1 MILSTVEPAVPLGSA
16 GLQKTSGVPFGLR
29 GATSLG
35 SGLRSGVVLI
45 DAAGRAAEDL
55 QKVRTA
61 LAEAEREAARAEA
74 SREFADQVRARNAAS
89 AEDSGASDEAGASDP
104 AQRDENALQAVAA
117 AQIAAVRGEPAG
129 RGSFVNFAV

>member
-1 MILSTVEPAVPLGSA
+1 MILSKIEPVIPLGPA
-16 GLQKTSGVPFGLR
+16 GLQKSAGVPVGAR

-45 DAAGRAAEDL
+45 AAAGQAVEDL

-89 AEDSGASDEAGASDP
+89 VEDSAASDESGASDP